1 MNAAQ
6 AKDEDLLKELVLDEI
21 ATMIEE
27 NPQPLIEAL
36 REANVNISNSPSKED
51 LIDKSSSNLV
61 SNRLFQRTIA
71 QVLAERVGEKSPT
84 QLADMVISNGQKKQ
98 LNYEIMFQLLMGE
111 CEKHI
116 LENVGNPIIDEFKNN
131 ILTKFST
138 LTQALLNTEE

>member
-1 MNAAQ
+1 MQMPN
-6 AKDEDLLKELVLDEI
+6 
-21 ATMIEE
+21 
-27 NPQPLIEAL
+27 NSLI
-36 REANVNISNSPSKED
+36 N
-51 LIDKSSSNLV
+51 
-61 SNRLFQRTIA
+61 IA
-71 QVLAERVGEKSPT
+71 QVLAQRVGEKSPT